1 MTVNEFRDNI
11 VEKMKEMGIDEEFME
26 HPAFSS
32 VLAEISV
39 LIGQMNMFEAGNN
52 VSMSKQE
59 QGLSFSWE
67 NSSNKRYDVQISVPD
82 KDTIKAV
89 RTEEESR
96 LIGDKLADEKKI
108 LEIDSKYTPYGEVV
122 IDEYYVGAD
131 NYTTGL
137 DGSIIST
144 TATSK
149 KYDNNGVMVE
159 RENVS
164 KKPHKAMESVRN
176 IKPSVVLNDMSKG
189 DMLRVDSSCRR
200 RELLVRDKL
209 DTATIRYED
218 NDKNEKYEG
227 IIPLNQEYGL
237 RDMRILGQQLEQDR
251 VVIHPIFKEEIEEMI
266 MKEKNPRIQEGLR
279 AYAKGRETYSYDS
292 SMDKDFVS
300 LMQK

>member
-1 MTVNEFRDNI
+1 MTVNEFRNNI
-11 VEKMKEMGIDEEFME
+11 VERIKAMGISEEFMT

-32 VLAEISV
+32 ALAEISA
-39 LIGQMNMFEAGNN
+39 LIGQMNMFEEGDN
-52 VSMSKQE
+52 VLIQE
-59 QGLSFSWE
+59 QDKTLSFSWK
-67 NSSNKRYDVQISVPD
+67 SPSDQRYDVQISVPD
-82 KDTIKAV
+82 KDTIKTV

-96 LIGDKLADEKKI
+96 RIGDKTTDEKKI
-108 LEIDSKYTPYGEVV
+108 VEIDSKYTPYGEVL
-122 IDEYYVGAD
+122 IEEYYVNAD
-131 NYTTGL
+131 NYETGL

-149 KYDNNGVMVE
+149 KYDNNGIMVE
-159 RENVS
+159 RDTVS
-164 KKPHKAMESVRN
+164 KKPYKGMSVGT
-176 IKPSVVLNDMSKG
+176 ITPSIVLNDMSKS
-189 DMLRVDSSCRR
+189 DMFRVDFSCRR

-209 DTATIRYED
+209 DTAIIRYED
-218 NDKNEKYEG
+218 KDKDEKYEG

-237 RDMRILGQQLEQDR
+237 RDMRILGHQLEQDR